1 MSAPNAVA
9 GDMDDLLA
17 LQRELH
23 QLEQDSQRGPRILAD
38 AYKAWRDAEHTFEIA
53 KARAHMKAKTPSI
66 ANPARLTVADIEA
79 EVVLNTIP
87 ERTAAEAAEGAH
99 RYAASRIREI
109 ENRRSSLQTRTKLL
123 LEQMRLVGTGMTP

>member
-53 KARAHMKAKTPSI
+53 KARAHMKAKGSPDGKR
-66 ANPARLTVADIEA
+66 PTVADLDA